1 MKLLTTFSI
10 CIFVSLIG
18 LPTVGTTLDLEAYLH
33 VAEGSSVSMGRG
45 LTYFEKLTKAAAQ
58 RGSVSIGRG
67 LTVTND
73 ELETARTEE
82 FSVGFQLTSAL
93 RFSVP
98 FSNYVVDTRG
108 GSTDVLPFGM
118 LNVETVGMMLML
130 SGRGKL
136 APFIGIGTNF
146 YDFTEQ
152 FATPANIQNTFGAEA
167 SAGLNIR
174 LIDNIFEVAQLNGS
188 LGYQFSFLK
197 PKVSVPARPDIEA
210 LSLNRHS
217 ITFRLEILGL

>member
-1 MKLLTTFSI
+1 MKRLTTFSI
-10 CIFVSLIG
+10 YIFVG
-18 LPTVGTTLDLEAYLH
+18 LMVFPTIVTALELEKYLH
-33 VAEGSSVSMGRG
+33 VAKGAVVSTGRG
-45 LTYFEKLTKAAAQ
+45 LA
-58 RGSVSIGRG
+58 I
-67 LTVTND
+67 TND
-73 ELETARTEE
+73 ELETVRTEE

-98 FSNYVVDTRG
+98 FSSYVVDTRG

-118 LNVETVGMMLML
+118 LDVETVGMMLTL

-167 SAGLNIR
+167 STGLNIR
-174 LIDNIFEVAQLNGS
+174 LIDSIFEVAQLRGS
-188 LGYQFSFLK
+188 FGYQFSFLR
-197 PKVSVPARPDIEA
+197 PKVNVPTRPDVEA
-210 LSLNRHS
+210 LSLNRHNV
-217 ITFRLEILGL
+217 TFRLEILGL